1 MNAHRVAI
9 FGILGILAQLGPTLF
24 GQAND
29 IVVGDRVVVQR
40 CVIDGPSS
48 RMIAVGF
55 PGGFNYAFDAQN
67 GAPVYVWQGGFID
80 FSGETLARG
89 GKTVEIL
96 GSKQPLGVAT
106 VPLRVGDPERLPRT
120 LAFKGYQRSSE
131 NGAPRFL
138 VELNGNLVTQWLDV
152 DKTGATQIHLQFAKP
167 EQGDKFY
174 RIDSRIHAN
183 SKLSD
188 GLSWYS
194 PSVVK
199 IPKGIEQATI
209 TLELKPL
216 QNLFV
221 RENTRLSGPQLYSSY
236 CRACHSVD
244 GTGLIG
250 PSFKGLWGSNRE
262 VIRNGTPHTV
272 LADGDYI
279 RESILQP
286 QAALV
291 KGYENVPMPSFENV
305 LSDQDVKALVEYF
318 RESL

>member
-1 MNAHRVAI
+1 
-9 FGILGILAQLGPTLF
+9 
-24 GQAND
+24 
-29 IVVGDRVVVQR
+29 
-40 CVIDGPSS
+40 
-48 RMIAVGF
+48 MIAVGF

-120 LAFKGYQRSSE
+120 LAFKGYQRNSE
-131 NGAPRFL
+131 NGAPRFM

-152 DKTGATQIHLQFAKP
+152 DKTGATRIHLHFANP

-174 RIDSRIHAN
+174 RIDPRIHESA
-183 SKLSD
+183 KLSD

-199 IPKGIEQATI
+199 IPRGLATATI
-209 TLELKPL
+209 TLELKSP
-216 QNLFV
+216 QSPFV
-221 RENTRLSGPQLYSSY
+221 REDARLSGPQLYSSY

-244 GTGLIG
+244 GTNLIG

-262 VIRNGTPHTV
+262 VTRNGIPHTA
-272 LADGDYI
+272 LADADYI

-286 QAALV
+286 QAAVV

-305 LSDQDVKALVEYF
+305 LNDHDVKALVEYF